1 MNQEISRSSGS
12 PRLSL
17 RQVAKVEG
25 WGMTS
30 HSHSYCYLP
39 RDLNELDGIFRLARS
54 SGKSIA
60 LRGSGNSYGDA
71 SLNEDEIVLDF
82 SRMGRILDWDP
93 DMGLI
98 TVEPGTTLEQIWKHV
113 IPDGWW
119 PPVVSGTMK
128 TTSGGCAAM
137 NIHGKNNYREGPFG
151 NHVVEFDL
159 MLSNGSIRTCSRESN
174 PGLFHAAISGFGML
188 GCFTRLVLRM
198 KKIYSGLLR
207 IEALR
212 VGNIAAMVDTFEN
225 RVDHSD
231 YLVGWIDCIK
241 GGSSFVGRGI
251 VHSAGYLQEGEDAR
265 SVDTLTVAAQDLPGR
280 ILGLFPRSVTWMLM
294 RPFVNNRGM
303 RLVNTMKYW
312 FSRLSLPGESYL
324 MSHAEFAFLLDYVPN
339 WKWAYKPGGLIQY
352 QSFIP
357 TQNAMR
363 GFEEILRISRM
374 AGMPSYLGVFK
385 KHRPDPFLM
394 TPALD
399 GYSLA
404 LDFRVT
410 SGNRR
415 KLWAMTH
422 DLDRIVLEAGG
433 KFYFAKDSTL
443 RPELIEQIF
452 PADKLKAFLR
462 LKQEYDPENLLQTNL
477 SRRLFGDRF
486 GSPGRNTSNS

>member
-1 MNQEISRSSGS
+1 MNLGEKDVAT
-12 PRLSL
+12 PMKSL
-17 RQVAKVEG
+17 QGVVLFL
-25 WGMTS
+25 
-30 HSHSYCYLP
+30 C
-39 RDLNELDGIFRLARS
+39 
-54 SGKSIA
+54 
-60 LRGSGNSYGDA
+60 
-71 SLNEDEIVLDF
+71 SLFPVL
-82 SRMGRILDWDP
+82 
-93 DMGLI
+93 
-98 TVEPGTTLEQIWKHV
+98 T
-113 IPDGWW
+113 
-119 PPVVSGTMK
+119 
-128 TTSGGCAAM
+128 
-137 NIHGKNNYREGPFG
+137 
-151 NHVVEFDL
+151 
-159 MLSNGSIRTCSRESN
+159 
-174 PGLFHAAISGFGML
+174 
-188 GCFTRLVLRM
+188 
-198 KKIYSGLLR
+198 
-207 IEALR
+207 
-212 VGNIAAMVDTFEN
+212 
-225 RVDHSD
+225 
-231 YLVGWIDCIK
+231 
-241 GGSSFVGRGI
+241 
-251 VHSAGYLQEGEDAR
+251 
-265 SVDTLTVAAQDLPGR
+265 AAQDLPGR
-280 ILGLFPRSVTWMLM
+280 ILGLFPKSVTWMLM

-357 TQNAMR
+357 TENAVQ
-363 GFEEILRISRM
+363 GFEEILGISRM

-410 SGNRR
+410 PGNRR

-452 PADKLKAFLR
+452 PADKLRTFLR

-477 SRRLFGDRF
+477 SRRLFGNRF
-486 GSPGRNTSNS
+486 GSPDRSICNS